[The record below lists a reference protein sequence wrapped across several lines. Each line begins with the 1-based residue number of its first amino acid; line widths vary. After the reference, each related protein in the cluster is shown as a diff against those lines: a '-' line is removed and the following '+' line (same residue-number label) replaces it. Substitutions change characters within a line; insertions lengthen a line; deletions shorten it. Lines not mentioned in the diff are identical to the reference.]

1 MKLLAYTHKTE
12 RLYQVYIKFPRIVQ
26 LNILKVINGI
36 NNFSI
41 QRLKTP
47 IILTFFVT
55 NRCNAKCK
63 HCFYW
68 KNLGKNKNNELK
80 LGEIK
85 DIVSSLR
92 HRLSTVLLTGGEPFL
107 RRDLVQICKIFYD
120 INRTKK
126 VNIPTNGLEP
136 ELIYKCAK
144 EIVENTGLFLSV
156 IVSLDGLEK
165 KHDEIRGIQGTFQRA
180 RETVSYLKDLE
191 KEKSNFKVGVQTAI
205 SNQNYSEIESLTRFV
220 KKKLDVPHGFQ
231 FIRDTRSD
239 VYSINP
245 MIVSDFNPPDDDF
258 RLPSLE
264 KLHRVNKIINESISE
279 NANVLLSK
287 IDIVKRQYLLEII
300 EKRKRIVPC
309 LAGKVDGVIYPS
321 GDVALCEYT
330 KSFGNLR
337 DFSLN
342 FEKLWNSSKANERR
356 KQITQCVCAH
366 PCNLVSSM
374 RYDLNTLIKLL

>member
-1 MKLLAYTHKTE
+1 MKLLPYTHRTE
-12 RLYQVYIKFPRIVQ
+12 RLYQIYTKFPRIVQ
-26 LNILKVINGI
+26 LIALRII
-36 NNFSI
+36 NNINKFSI

-47 IILTFFVT
+47 IILTFFIT

-68 KNLGKNKNNELK
+68 RYLNKNGNNELK
-80 LGEIK
+80 IMEIK
-85 DIVSSLR
+85 DIVSSFR
-92 HRLSTVLLTGGEPFL
+92 HRLSTVALTGGEPFL
-107 RRDLVQICKIFYD
+107 RKDLIQICKIFYSV
-120 INRTKK
+120 NRTQKI
-126 VNIPTNGLEP
+126 NILTNGLAP
-136 ELIYKCAK
+136 ELIYNCAK
-144 EIVENTGLFLSV
+144 EIIENTGLFLSI

-165 KHDEIRGIQGTFQRA
+165 KHDEIRGIQGAFQKVV
-180 RETVSYLKDLE
+180 ETVNRLKNLE
-191 KEKSNFKVGVQTAI
+191 KGKSNFEVGVQTVI
-205 SNQNYSEIESLTRFV
+205 SNQNYSEIEGLIGFV

-231 FIRDTRSD
+231 FVRGSHSD
-239 VYSINP
+239 VYSIDRA
-245 MIVSDFNPPDDDF
+245 IISDFNPPDGDF

-264 KLHRVNKIINESISE
+264 KLHRANEIINENVSE
-279 NANVLLSK
+279 NANALLSK
-287 IDIVKRQYLLEII
+287 IGIIKRQYLLEII

-330 KSFGNLR
+330 KPFENLR

-342 FEKLWNSSKANERR
+342 FEKLWNSDKANERR

-366 PCNLVSSM
+366 PCNLVNSM